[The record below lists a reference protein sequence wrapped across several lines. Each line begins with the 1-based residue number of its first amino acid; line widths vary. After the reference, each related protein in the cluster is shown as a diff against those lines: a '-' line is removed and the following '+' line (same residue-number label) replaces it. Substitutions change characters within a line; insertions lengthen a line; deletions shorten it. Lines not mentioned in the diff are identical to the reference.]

1 MSHTP
6 GPWIVEACCS
16 DIPIDIC
23 LDYRIPGRESPIM
36 IAAAM
41 WDGED
46 DNPIGD
52 LDRKTACAN
61 ARLIASAPDLLAACE
76 AIERRILD
84 AGDGLPA
91 KPRNTQDV
99 LRRIDSIPINV
110 FLLAAVVEA
119 LKKARGA

>member
-1 MSHTP
+1 MSKHTP
-6 GPWIVEACCS
+6 GPWILEWDPPQSFVASKC
-16 DIPIDIC
+16 
-23 LDYRIPGRESPIM
+23 GREICGVVSAIDNDCDEEHANGRL
-36 IAAAM
+36 IAAAP
-41 WDGED
+41 E
-46 DNPIGD
+46 
-52 LDRKTACAN
+52 
-61 ARLIASAPDLLAACE
+61 LLAACE